1 MQIFSSAMS
10 RNEFSTNSMSQYQN
24 FSADTSMTVSAP
36 LHVADPSSTD
46 SSNLSILF
54 ILLSNLPGKFPLLAL
69 LFSTSTFL
77 SKTMDT
83 SVHYKPTD
91 SHSYFLHSSSH
102 PPHVKNSIP
111 YSQFLRLRRLCSD
124 DTDFSAKADEMRNFF
139 AERHRCSGTCPQH
152 QPRNCPE
159 AVRIQVRRQN
169 PTDHHLSSQQ
179 SSGQRHNS

>member
-1 MQIFSSAMS
+1 MS
-10 RNEFSTNSMSQYQN
+10 RNEFSTNSMAQYQT

-46 SSNLSILF
+46 SSNNLSIIF
-54 ILLSNLPGKFPLLAL
+54 ILLSNLPGKFPLLVL

-77 SKTMDT
+77 SKT

-91 SHSYFLHSSSH
+91 SHSYLLHSSSH
-102 PPHVKNSIP
+102 SPHVKNSIP

-139 AERHRCSGTCPQH
+139 AERNYPNS
-152 QPRNCPE
+152 
-159 AVRIQVRRQN
+159 VV
-169 PTDHHLSSQQ
+169 TDALE
-179 SSGQRHNS
+179 RVHNISR